1 MIARSMLQIA
11 LLAAV
16 MPGCSNNPTGPGSV
30 YNPVIPTSWASGVT
44 NTWFPLVPGT
54 VKNFT
59 GQTPGG
65 LETITYEV
73 LQATRVVHGVTA
85 AVVLDRVY
93 LDGNLIE
100 ETFDWFA
107 QDAAG
112 NVWYL
117 GEESREISNGQVL
130 NTEGSWEW
138 GVDGALPGIYMWAD
152 PAAHVGE
159 EYRQEYY
166 KGVAEDLGKVI
177 SLAQNITVPGG
188 SFTNC
193 IVTEDR
199 VGADPSQPLAHK
211 TYCPQVGS
219 VHELALDGST
229 PVVLES
235 QGP

>member
-1 MIARSMLQIA
+1 MTRPLAPLAILTAA
-11 LLAAV
+11 LL
-16 MPGCSNNPTGPGSV
+16 GCANNPTGPTPV
-30 YNPVIPTSWASGVT
+30 YNPQIPAAWASAVT
-44 NTWFPLVPGT
+44 NTYFPLVPGT
-54 VKNFT
+54 VKNFS

-73 LQATRVVHGVTA
+73 LQATKVVNGVTA

-93 LDGNLIE
+93 LAGNLIE

-107 QDAAG
+107 QDTAG

-117 GEESREISNGQVL
+117 GEESREIQNGQVL

-166 KGVAEDLGKVI
+166 QGVAEDLGKVI
-177 SLAQNITVPGG
+177 TLSQSITVPGG

-235 QGP
+235 QSP

>member
-1 MIARSMLQIA
+1 MTRPLAPLAILT
-11 LLAAV
+11 AAV
-16 MPGCSNNPTGPGSV
+16 LGCANSPTGPTPV
-30 YNPVIPTSWASGVT
+30 YNPQIPAAWASAVT
-44 NTWFPLVPGT
+44 NTYFPLVPGT
-54 VKNFT
+54 VKNFS

-73 LQATRVVHGVTA
+73 LQATKVVNGVTA

-93 LDGNLIE
+93 LAGNLIE

-107 QDAAG
+107 QDTAG

-117 GEESREISNGQVL
+117 GEESREIQNGQVL

-166 KGVAEDLGKVI
+166 QGVAEDLGKVI
-177 SLAQNITVPGG
+177 TLSQSITVPGG

-219 VHELALDGST
+219 VHELALDGSA
-229 PVVLES
+229 PVVLENQS
-235 QGP
+235 P